1 MATTTRNKHKQIL
14 KEAEEA
20 AAKERSSVQ
29 EIADE
34 SENDSSY
41 LYESEILLEKSF
53 ITIQE
58 INDNTISDASIS
70 DLNIIIN
77 DEVEVNKHSLLMKE
91 RKPPS
96 KITKPKTSW
105 VWKFFQFNDDNTKTI
120 CQINGC
126 EKMLAWCGSPS
137 SMKTHLSGM
146 HKITKAIA
154 MRYEEE
160 ELENLKKPDNIINPH
175 DSSKQKSL
183 TKNVIGFVIGTV
195 QPLSIV
201 EDPDFINMINGFDER
216 YKVPC
221 IKTLKDRIFTAYEIG
236 KNTLK
241 SQFMQVQDIS
251 LTLDAWSSP
260 AHLPYLGITAH
271 WLTSKFE
278 PQEVLLSMEELP
290 YPHGVIEIQEHLFDL
305 FYEWGIDSKIIAIV
319 TDNGSNVRKACII

>member
-20 AAKERSSVQ
+20 AAKERSSIQ

-77 DEVEVNKHSLLMKE
+77 DEVEVNKQSLLMKE

-105 VWKFFQFNDDNTKTI
+105 IWKFFQFNDDNTKTI

-160 ELENLKKPDNIINPH
+160 ELEKLKKPDNIINPH
-175 DSSKQKSL
+175 DSSKQETL

-195 QPLSIV
+195 QPLSITGQK
-201 EDPDFINMINGFDER
+201 PGKHSLSLNFIN
-216 YKVPC
+216 
-221 IKTLKDRIFTAYEIG
+221 
-236 KNTLK
+236 
-241 SQFMQVQDIS
+241 
-251 LTLDAWSSP
+251 
-260 AHLPYLGITAH
+260 
-271 WLTSKFE
+271 
-278 PQEVLLSMEELP
+278 
-290 YPHGVIEIQEHLFDL
+290 
-305 FYEWGIDSKIIAIV
+305 
-319 TDNGSNVRKACII
+319 